1 MAKFIVKYIG
11 VVLYWAMVRKYEKRM
26 EALRAES
33 IRLQKEIM
41 EAMNSGNVEGLMLME
56 QLITNS
62 RLVDQQVV
70 EVLQAQQRWVDL
82 RHRVAMKILRI
93 EYWIRL
99 ICWSPVILMEWLFG
113 KK

>member
-1 MAKFIVKYIG
+1 MHNFIMKYIG

-33 IRLQKEIM
+33 VRLQKEIM
-41 EAMNSGNVEGLMLME
+41 ETMNSGNVEGLMLME
-56 QLITNS
+56 QFIANS
-62 RLVDQQVV
+62 RQVDRQVV
-70 EVLQAQQRWVDL
+70 VVLQAQQRWVDL
-82 RHRVAMKILRI
+82 RHRVAMKILRV

-99 ICWSPVILMEWLFG
+99 VVWSPIILMEWLFG

>member
-1 MAKFIVKYIG
+1 MAKFIVKCIC
-11 VVLYWAMVRKYEKRM
+11 VVLYWAIVRKHEKRM

-33 IRLQKEIM
+33 IRLQKEITESISKGGVYGM
-41 EAMNSGNVEGLMLME
+41 ELTE